1 VQIPRRN
8 AEAAARDFYRESGIL
23 QISNA
28 GNTCALQHNLF
39 VFAAQDLPFVAMAA
53 LLDP

>member
-1 VQIPRRN
+1 VP
-8 AEAAARDFYRESGIL
+8 AYT
-23 QISNA
+23 NA
-28 GNTCALQHNLF
+28 GNTCALQPNLF